1 MKKKTKSQPI
11 GEPFA
16 PLLDR
21 VIYGEAYKALPTL
34 ARSIL
39 IFMIA
44 EAPRP
49 YNGERIVVS
58 ARFAAKHCGCHWT
71 TAWRAMQAI
80 DNSGLATIADLGRG
94 GPNGDMNR
102 ATRWRLDF
110 WKRDPRS

>member
-1 MKKKTKSQPI
+1 MKKKTKGQPI

-21 VIYGEAYKALPTL
+21 LTYSDTYNALPPL
-34 ARSIL
+34 ARCIL
-39 IFMIA
+39 VFMIA

-58 ARFAAKHCGCHWT
+58 ARFAAEHCGCHCT
-71 TAWRAMQAI
+71 TAWRAMKAI
-80 DNSGLATIADLGRG
+80 NSSGLATIADLGRG
-94 GPNGDMNR
+94 SPNGDMNR

-110 WKRDPRS
+110 WKRDPPS